1 MGEEAKLQIIH
12 SEEEEVQESVHN
24 NGICS
29 SVCAPVNWFK
39 KLAMELHWSFVFSV
53 VIVYGVSQGL
63 GGAFSRISTEY
74 YMKDVQK
81 VQPSESQVYSGI
93 TSIPWIVKPLWGLL
107 TDAVPILGYRRRPYF
122 LFAGN
127 ICNAISFSL
136 SFNADFRTFLDYL
149 VCHTYGKEK
158 PNFSVNLLGLVNVV
172 LVYPVSILNSR
183 EKQQSS
189 VHRLFSLAEKS
200 TMVKAARLHHHVLL
214 ILYNTLL
221 DFQANFVQSNLSA
234 FGSAAVAIADVTVDA
249 CVAQN
254 SGSHPSLQLICS
266 LCALSSSPALGVY
279 GLLSIPAGLVVLVG
293 VLLKESRTHNF
304 AYQQVNQNL
313 PDAAK
318 AMWSTLKC
326 PEVWRPCLY
335 MYLSFAVSVDIQ
347 EGMFY
352 WATDSKG
359 GPQFSKEY
367 IGYISA
373 VASIGSLLGAIL
385 YQYGLKDHSFRDLLF
400 WTQLMFGLSGMLDLV
415 LVLRLNLKLGI
426 PDYFFMVMDA
436 SVSQMVG
443 RLKWMPLLV
452 LSSKLCPPGIEG
464 TFFALLMSIDNT
476 GLLTSTWGGGLLLHV
491 FKITRT
497 RFHNLWL
504 AILIRNILRITP
516 LLVLFLVPRSDPN
529 SSILPDEV
537 SDSKETTETPATQNE
552 NIELVALVH
561 NMDTR

>member
-1 MGEEAKLQIIH
+1 MGEEAKLQIHSEGEEAKRQVH
-12 SEEEEVQESVHN
+12 SEEEEVQETEHN
-24 NGICS
+24 DGICS
-29 SVCAPVNWFK
+29 SICAPVNWFK
-39 KLAMELHWSFVFSV
+39 MLAVELHWSFVFGV

-122 LFAGN
+122 LFAGSLGVVSMLF
-127 ICNAISFSL
+127 ISLNKNLHIVLALLSL
-136 SFNADFRTFLDYL
+136 TA
-149 VCHTYGKEK
+149 
-158 PNFSVNLLGLVNVV
+158 
-172 LVYPVSILNSR
+172 
-183 EKQQSS
+183 
-189 VHRLFSLAEKS
+189 
-200 TMVKAARLHHHVLL
+200 
-214 ILYNTLL
+214 
-221 DFQANFVQSNLSA
+221 
-234 FGSAAVAIADVTVDA
+234 GSAAVAIADVTVDA

-254 SGSHPSLQLICS
+254 SGSHPSLAADMQS
-266 LCALSSSPALGVY
+266 LCALSSSIGALVGFSLSGILVHLLGPTGVY

-293 VLLKESRTHNF
+293 VLVKESQTHNF

-313 PDAAK
+313 TDAAM
-318 AMWSTLKC
+318 AMWNTLKR
-326 PEVWRPCLY
+326 PEVWRPCFY
-335 MYLSFAVSVDIQ
+335 MYLSFALSVDIQ

-352 WATDSKG
+352 WATDSEG
-359 GPQFSKEY
+359 GPHFSKEY

-373 VASIGSLLGAIL
+373 VASIGALLGAIL

-400 WTQLMFGLSGMLDLV
+400 FTQLMFGLSGMLDLV
-415 LVLRLNLKLGI
+415 LVLRLNLKFGI

-464 TFFALLMSIDNT
+464 TFFALLMSIDNA

-497 RFHNLWL
+497 KFHNLWL

-516 LLVLFLVPRSDPN
+516 LLLLFLVPRSDPN
-529 SSILPDEV
+529 SSIIPDEM
-537 SDSKETTETPATQNE
+537 SDSKETTETSATQNE
-552 NIELVALVH
+552 NIELVALVR
-561 NMDTR
+561 NMDAR

>member
-1 MGEEAKLQIIH
+1 MGGEEKLQIIH
-12 SEEEEVQESVHN
+12 SEGGEAKLQNIHSEDEEVQESKHN

-29 SVCAPVNWFK
+29 SICAPVNWFK
-39 KLAMELHWSFVFSV
+39 MLTMELHWNFVFSV

-93 TSIPWIVKPLWGLL
+93 TSIPWMVKPLWGLL

-122 LFAGN
+122 LFAG
-127 ICNAISFSL
+127 SL
-136 SFNADFRTFLDYL
+136 GVVSMLFLSL
-149 VCHTYGKEK
+149 HK
-158 PNFSVNLLGLVNVV
+158 NLHIV
-172 LVYPVSILNSR
+172 LAL
-183 EKQQSS
+183 
-189 VHRLFSLAEKS
+189 LSLTA
-200 TMVKAARLHHHVLL
+200 
-214 ILYNTLL
+214 
-221 DFQANFVQSNLSA
+221 
-234 FGSAAVAIADVTVDA
+234 GSAAVAIADVTVDA

-254 SGSHPSLQLICS
+254 SGSHPSLAADMQS
-266 LCALSSSPALGVY
+266 LCALSSSIGALVGFSLSGILVHLLGPMGVY
-279 GLLSIPAGLVVLVG
+279 GLLSIPAGLVILVG
-293 VLLKESRTHNF
+293 VLLKESPTHSF

-313 PDAAK
+313 TDAAK
-318 AMWSTLKC
+318 AMWNTLKC

-352 WATDSKG
+352 WATDAKG
-359 GPQFSKEY
+359 GPHFSKEY

-400 WTQLMFGLSGMLDLV
+400 WTQLLFGLSGMLDLV
-415 LVLRLNLKLGI
+415 LVLRLNLKVGI

-436 SVSQMVG
+436 SVTQLVG

-476 GLLTSTWGGGLLLHV
+476 GLLTSTWFGGLLLHI

-497 RFHNLWL
+497 KFHNLWL

-516 LLVLFLVPRSDPN
+516 LFILFLIPRSDPN
-529 SSILPDEV
+529 SSILPDEMP
-537 SDSKETTETPATQNE
+537 DSKETTGTSTTQNE

>member
-12 SEEEEVQESVHN
+12 SEEEEVQESEHN
-24 NGICS
+24 DGICS
-29 SVCAPVNWFK
+29 SICAPVNWFRM
-39 KLAMELHWSFVFSV
+39 LVVELHWSFVFGV

-122 LFAGN
+122 LFAG
-127 ICNAISFSL
+127 SL
-136 SFNADFRTFLDYL
+136 GVVSMLFLSL
-149 VCHTYGKEK
+149 HK
-158 PNFSVNLLGLVNVV
+158 NLHIV
-172 LVYPVSILNSR
+172 LAL
-183 EKQQSS
+183 
-189 VHRLFSLAEKS
+189 LSLTA
-200 TMVKAARLHHHVLL
+200 
-214 ILYNTLL
+214 
-221 DFQANFVQSNLSA
+221 
-234 FGSAAVAIADVTVDA
+234 GSAAVAIADVTVDA

-254 SGSHPSLQLICS
+254 SGSHPSLAADMQS
-266 LCALSSSPALGVY
+266 LCALSSSIGALVGFSLSGILVHLLGPMGVY

-293 VLLKESRTHNF
+293 VLLKESQTHNF

-313 PDAAK
+313 TDAAK
-318 AMWSTLKC
+318 AMWNTLKC

-335 MYLSFAVSVDIQ
+335 MYLSFALSVDIQ

-352 WATDSKG
+352 WATDSEG
-359 GPQFSKEY
+359 GPHFSKEN

-373 VASIGSLLGAIL
+373 VASVGSLLGAIL
-385 YQYGLKDHSFRDLLF
+385 YQYGLKDQSFRDLLF
-400 WTQLMFGLSGMLDLV
+400 WTQLIFGLSGMLDLV
-415 LVLRLNLKLGI
+415 LVLRLNLKFGI

-516 LLVLFLVPRSDPN
+516 LLVLFLVPRNDPN
-529 SSILPDEV
+529 SFILPDEV

>member
-1 MGEEAKLQIIH
+1 M
-12 SEEEEVQESVHN
+12 
-24 NGICS
+24 
-29 SVCAPVNWFK
+29 
-39 KLAMELHWSFVFSV
+39 LAMELHWSFVFGV
-53 VIVYGVSQGL
+53 VIVYGISQGL

-93 TSIPWIVKPLWGLL
+93 TSIPWIIKPLWGLL
-107 TDAVPILGYRRRPYF
+107 TDAVPILGYHRRPYF
-122 LFAGN
+122 LFAGSLGV
-127 ICNAISFSL
+127 ASMLFISLHKDLHIVLALLSL
-136 SFNADFRTFLDYL
+136 TA
-149 VCHTYGKEK
+149 
-158 PNFSVNLLGLVNVV
+158 
-172 LVYPVSILNSR
+172 
-183 EKQQSS
+183 
-189 VHRLFSLAEKS
+189 
-200 TMVKAARLHHHVLL
+200 
-214 ILYNTLL
+214 
-221 DFQANFVQSNLSA
+221 
-234 FGSAAVAIADVTVDA
+234 GSAAVAIADVTVDA

-254 SGSHPSLQLICS
+254 SGSHPSLAADMQS
-266 LCALSSSPALGVY
+266 LCALSSSIGALVGFSLSGILVHLLGPLGVY
-279 GLLSIPAGLVVLVG
+279 GLLSIPTGLVVLVG
-293 VLLKESRTHNF
+293 VLLKESQTHNF

-313 PDAAK
+313 TDAAK
-318 AMWSTLKC
+318 AMWNTLKC
-326 PEVWRPCLY
+326 PVVWRPCLY
-335 MYLSFAVSVDIQ
+335 MYLSFALSVDIQ

-352 WATDSKG
+352 WATDSEG
-359 GPQFSKEY
+359 GPHFSKEY

-400 WTQLMFGLSGMLDLV
+400 WTQLMFGLTGMLDLV
-415 LVLRLNLKLGI
+415 LVLRLNLKFGI

-464 TFFALLMSIDNT
+464 TFFALLMSVDNS

-497 RFHNLWL
+497 KFHNLWL

-516 LLVLFLVPRSDPN
+516 LFVLFLVPRSDPN
-529 SSILPDEV
+529 SSILPDEM
-537 SDSKETTETPATQNE
+537 SDSKGTTETFATQNE

>member
-1 MGEEAKLQIIH
+1 MGEEAKLQVH
-12 SEEEEVQESVHN
+12 SEGEEAKLQIHGEEGEEVQESEHN
-24 NGICS
+24 DRICS
-29 SVCAPVNWFK
+29 SICAPVNWFK
-39 KLAMELHWSFVFSV
+39 MLAMELHWSFVFGV
-53 VIVYGVSQGL
+53 VIVYGISQGL

-107 TDAVPILGYRRRPYF
+107 TDAVPILGYHRRPYF
-122 LFAGN
+122 LFAGFLGFV
-127 ICNAISFSL
+127 SMLFLSL
-136 SFNADFRTFLDYL
+136 
-149 VCHTYGKEK
+149 HK
-158 PNFSVNLLGLVNVV
+158 NLHIV
-172 LVYPVSILNSR
+172 LAL
-183 EKQQSS
+183 
-189 VHRLFSLAEKS
+189 LSLTA
-200 TMVKAARLHHHVLL
+200 
-214 ILYNTLL
+214 
-221 DFQANFVQSNLSA
+221 
-234 FGSAAVAIADVTVDA
+234 GSAAVAIADVTVDA

-254 SGSHPSLQLICS
+254 SGSHPSLAADMQS
-266 LCALSSSPALGVY
+266 LCALSSSIGALVGFSLSGILVHLLGPMGVY

-293 VLLKESRTHNF
+293 VLLKESQTHNF
-304 AYQQVNQNL
+304 AYQQ
-313 PDAAK
+313 
-318 AMWSTLKC
+318 
-326 PEVWRPCLY
+326 
-335 MYLSFAVSVDIQ
+335 
-347 EGMFY
+347 
-352 WATDSKG
+352 
-359 GPQFSKEY
+359 EY

-373 VASIGSLLGAIL
+373 VASIGALLGAIL

-400 WTQLMFGLSGMLDLV
+400 WTQLLFGLSGMLDLV
-415 LVLRLNLKLGI
+415 LVLRLNLKFGI

-497 RFHNLWL
+497 KFHNLWL
-504 AILIRNILRITP
+504 AILIRSILRITP
-516 LLVLFLVPRSDPN
+516 LSLLFLVPRSDPN
-529 SSILPDEV
+529 SSILPDEM
-537 SDSKETTETPATQNE
+537 SDSKETIDTPATQNE

>member
-12 SEEEEVQESVHN
+12 SEEEEVQESEHN
-24 NGICS
+24 DGICS
-29 SVCAPVNWFK
+29 SICGPVNWFRMLSK
-39 KLAMELHWSFVFSV
+39 ELHWSFVF
-53 VIVYGVSQGL
+53 GV
-63 GGAFSRISTEY
+63 
-74 YMKDVQK
+74 
-81 VQPSESQVYSGI
+81 
-93 TSIPWIVKPLWGLL
+93 IVKPIWGLL

-122 LFAGN
+122 LFAG
-127 ICNAISFSL
+127 SL
-136 SFNADFRTFLDYL
+136 GVVSMLFLSL
-149 VCHTYGKEK
+149 HK
-158 PNFSVNLLGLVNVV
+158 NLHIV
-172 LVYPVSILNSR
+172 LAL
-183 EKQQSS
+183 
-189 VHRLFSLAEKS
+189 LSLTA
-200 TMVKAARLHHHVLL
+200 
-214 ILYNTLL
+214 
-221 DFQANFVQSNLSA
+221 
-234 FGSAAVAIADVTVDA
+234 GSAAVAIADVTVDA

-254 SGSHPSLQLICS
+254 SGSHPSLAADMQS
-266 LCALSSSPALGVY
+266 LCALSSSIGALVGFSLSGILVHLLGPMGVY
-279 GLLSIPAGLVVLVG
+279 GLLSIPAGLLVLVG
-293 VLLKESRTHNF
+293 VLLKESLTHNF

-313 PDAAK
+313 TDAAK
-318 AMWSTLKC
+318 AMWNTLKC

-335 MYLSFAVSVDIQ
+335 MYLSFALSVDIQ

-359 GPQFSKEY
+359 GPHFSKES

-385 YQYGLKDHSFRDLLF
+385 YQYGLKDHSFRDVLF
-400 WTQLMFGLSGMLDLV
+400 WTQLLFGLSGMLDLV
-415 LVLRLNLKLGI
+415 LVLRLNLKFGI

-476 GLLTSTWGGGLLLHV
+476 GLMTSRWGGGLLLHV

-497 RFHNLWL
+497 KFHNLWL

-516 LLVLFLVPRSDPN
+516 LFVLFLVPRSDPN
-529 SSILPDEV
+529 SSILPDGV
-537 SDSKETTETPATQNE
+537 SDSKETTESTPAIQNE

>member
-1 MGEEAKLQIIH
+1 MGEEAKLQVH
-12 SEEEEVQESVHN
+12 SEGEEAKLQIHGEEGEEVQESEHN
-24 NGICS
+24 DRICS
-29 SVCAPVNWFK
+29 SICAPVNWFK
-39 KLAMELHWSFVFSV
+39 MLAMELHWSFVFGV
-53 VIVYGVSQGL
+53 VIVYGISQGL

-107 TDAVPILGYRRRPYF
+107 TDAVPILGYHRRPYF
-122 LFAGN
+122 LFAGFLGFV
-127 ICNAISFSL
+127 SMLFLSL
-136 SFNADFRTFLDYL
+136 
-149 VCHTYGKEK
+149 HK
-158 PNFSVNLLGLVNVV
+158 NLHIV
-172 LVYPVSILNSR
+172 LAL
-183 EKQQSS
+183 
-189 VHRLFSLAEKS
+189 LSLTA
-200 TMVKAARLHHHVLL
+200 
-214 ILYNTLL
+214 
-221 DFQANFVQSNLSA
+221 
-234 FGSAAVAIADVTVDA
+234 GSAAVAIADVTVDA

-254 SGSHPSLQLICS
+254 SGSHPSLAADMQS
-266 LCALSSSPALGVY
+266 LCALSSSVGALVGFSLSGILVHLLGPMGVY

-293 VLLKESRTHNF
+293 VLLKESQTHNF

-313 PDAAK
+313 TDAAK
-318 AMWSTLKC
+318 AMWNTLKC
-326 PEVWRPCLY
+326 PEVWQPCLY
-335 MYLSFAVSVDIQ
+335 MYLSFALSVDIQ

-352 WATDSKG
+352 WATDSAG

-373 VASIGSLLGAIL
+373 VASIGALLGAIL

-400 WTQLMFGLSGMLDLV
+400 WTQLLFGLSGMLDLV
-415 LVLRLNLKLGI
+415 LVLRLNLKFGI

-497 RFHNLWL
+497 KFHNLWL

-516 LLVLFLVPRSDPN
+516 LSLLFLVPRSDPN
-529 SSILPDEV
+529 SSILPDEM
-537 SDSKETTETPATQNE
+537 SDSKETIDTPATQNE